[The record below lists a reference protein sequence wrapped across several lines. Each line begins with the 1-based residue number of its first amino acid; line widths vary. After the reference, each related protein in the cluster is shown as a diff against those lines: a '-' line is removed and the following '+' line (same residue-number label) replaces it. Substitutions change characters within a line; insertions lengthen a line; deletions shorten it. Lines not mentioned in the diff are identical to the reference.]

1 MKMLHEDAELKDKYQ
16 IVMCGFDI
24 RVHLTTI
31 NPDGTQHTRKILPHE
46 TVWNRFE
53 EIFTGDYNPNITDEQ
68 YKNWLQKH
76 KNEPFPYGEVYEKNY
91 VRRWTL
97 PLTQYGKH
105 YNYCDI
111 CLAPLAENTFNEVKS
126 ELKIIES
133 GMKNKVLIAQDYG
146 IYKKLIKHGEN
157 GYVINKSMG
166 DKGWYIHLKNLILN
180 KELRDKLAGNL
191 NEFVKDRYS
200 LKTLTKNR
208 VEIYNRIL
216 EAKKQPVSV

>member
-1 MKMLHEDAELKDKYQ
+1 M
-16 IVMCGFDI
+16 
-24 RVHLTTI
+24 TTI

-46 TVWNRFE
+46 TVWNQFE
-53 EIFTGDYNPNITDEQ
+53 EIFTDNYNPNITDTQ
-68 YKNWLQKH
+68 YVNWLKRH

-133 GMKNKVLIAQDYG
+133 GMKNKVLIAQDFG

-157 GYVINKSMG
+157 GYVISRSMNKM
-166 DKGWYIHLKNLILN
+166 GWYVHLKKLILD
-180 KELRDKLAGNL
+180 KALRDKLAGNL
-191 NEFVKDRYS
+191 HEFVKDKYS
-200 LKTLTKNR
+200 LKSLTKDR
-208 VEIYNRIL
+208 VDIYKGIL